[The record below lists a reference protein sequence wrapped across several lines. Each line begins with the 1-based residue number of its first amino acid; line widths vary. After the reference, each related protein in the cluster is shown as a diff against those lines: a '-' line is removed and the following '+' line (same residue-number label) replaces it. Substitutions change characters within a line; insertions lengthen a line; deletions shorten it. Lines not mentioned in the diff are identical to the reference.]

1 MGGLLSR
8 FYDAA
13 KHNRYPSSYGISGNK
28 KDLIQVMAKVVIDKA
43 INESSIGTL
52 RPEIMSTII
61 DTFYSYVDIKDL
73 AYELAHALAM
83 WDSDTCLKSAP
94 SAIRDYLV
102 TQEGCAN
109 RVLPFTDD
117 VAFAIDDMSPKDFGI
132 LLNLISQGEIV
143 CKNQLYAHRFLSYGQ
158 RYDGLRDTSILAM
171 MGSCIN

>member
-73 AYELAHALAM
+73 ACELAHALTM
-83 WDSDTCLKSAP
+83 WDSDTCLDRAP
-94 SAIRDYLV
+94 SVIRDNV
-102 TQEGCAN
+102 CAN
-109 RVLPFTDD
+109 RVLSFTEE

-143 CKNQLYAHRFLSYGQ
+143 CENQLYAHRFLSFAQ